1 MYANE
6 KPLIGCCVAV
16 VAMPLTC
23 MSLNAVESK
32 TPATSES
39 NAQMVQ
45 RGHAEVELL
54 DRVAA
59 LEAKV
64 TELEKKVNNQQ
75 RITLLAPGQLAP
87 LSTVPPEG
95 PAGSEAH
102 EFNGSTFYVIPLA
115 GSNGAPR

>member
-1 MYANE
+1 MK
-6 KPLIGCCVAV
+6 KPLISCCVAV
-16 VAMPLTC
+16 AAMQLTC

-45 RGHAEVELL
+45 RVHAEVELL

-64 TELEKKVNNQQ
+64 AELEKKVNNQQ
-75 RITLLAPGQLAP
+75 RITLSTSGQLVP
-87 LSTVPPEG
+87 LSTVPLQG